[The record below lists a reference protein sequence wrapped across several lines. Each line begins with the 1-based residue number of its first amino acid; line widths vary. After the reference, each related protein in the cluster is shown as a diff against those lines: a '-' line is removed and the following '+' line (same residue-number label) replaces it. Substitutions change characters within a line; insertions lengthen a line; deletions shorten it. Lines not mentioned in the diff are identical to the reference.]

1 MDKSRRLGYY
11 EGIETELIG
20 IVFRP
25 RAVPIE
31 GKITF
36 LALIVKSAVFFP
48 LTIPCNA
55 NYLHYRIFYSIP
67 NTILPV

>member
-1 MDKSRRLGYY
+1 MKCAHV
-11 EGIETELIG
+11 IG

-36 LALIVKSAVFFP
+36 LALIVKSVVFFP
-48 LTIPCNA
+48 LTIPCKA
-55 NYLHYRIFYSIP
+55 NYQHYRIFYSIP